1 MSTGRSIHLDVQ
13 VPNFGARDF
22 LPDTR
27 GGQAQTMPQPD
38 EEAAQ
43 QFKTAVEGQARQ
55 AQAPLEAASSD
66 DGQIPA
72 SLFELLGA
80 QRALAPAAA
89 SSASTAPQ
97 PPSEWA
103 QQMGESIERLMVDDG
118 HNGSRQV
125 RMQLKEDVLPGVTV
139 AIQECEGRL
148 QVDFICSVEA
158 SRLRLNAE
166 AAAHAQTLA
175 ERLQRDVLVRVQ
187 TDDQDD
193 LCLLETLAS
202 I

>member
-13 VPNFGARDF
+13 VPHFGARNL

-27 GGQAQTMPQPD
+27 GGQPQTLPQPD
-38 EEAAQ
+38 EDATQ
-43 QFKTAVEGQARQ
+43 QFKAAVEGQASQ
-55 AQAPLEAASSD
+55 AQAPLEVASSE
-66 DGQIPA
+66 DGQMPA
-72 SLFELLGA
+72 SLFELLGT
-80 QRALAPAAA
+80 QRGVSQVPVGPV
-89 SSASTAPQ
+89 STAPQ

-103 QQMGESIERLMVDDG
+103 YQMGESIEQLMVDDG

-125 RMQLKEDVLPGVTV
+125 RMQLKEEVLPGVTV
-139 AIQECEGRL
+139 AIQESEGRL
-148 QVDFICSVEA
+148 RVDFICSVEA
-158 SRLRLNAE
+158 SRLRLNVE

-175 ERLQRDVLVRVQ
+175 ERLQRDVLVCVQ
-187 TDDQDD
+187 TDDEDD